1 MIYNHFPNEEKWQL
15 LAGPITMQEYLSMP
29 ETHAAFFEFNLQVI
43 SPQNSHA
50 ISLQKDKYYGEI
62 LVRCPDDT
70 ELSGSLKES
79 TDEQTVKGADKVYF
93 DRQKS
98 LWRCQF
104 APRKNGMHDIT
115 IYAKKKSSEGT
126 FAGAVL
132 FIFDVKDLKTFIS
145 FPRTWFHFY
154 EYDLEVVAPLHSGSV
169 VWPVGASYCEILIRC
184 PDDVQLSG
192 HIGKGQRIQQGELIQ
207 YNAEKE
213 LWQCL
218 FAPKSNG
225 LHEITIFAKKLDG
238 KENKSHCVVQFDLD
252 VKDLKQT
259 MTFPLTYE
267 PFQERKCHL
276 YEPLN
281 GILKKG
287 AAATIHCRLPGAT
300 EVNMTV
306 DSKWLTAQGYENNVL
321 KRTIKVGSQD
331 MSLWAKYDKNSSYS
345 SVLTYTVK

>member
-218 FAPKSNG
+218 FAPK
-225 LHEITIFAKKLDG
+225 K
-238 KENKSHCVVQFDLD
+238 
-252 VKDLKQT
+252 
-259 MTFPLTYE
+259 
-267 PFQERKCHL
+267 RKCHL